1 MMVPHRPPETQI
13 AMTHPAPDEERVR
26 TLLRQ
31 VVDPEV
37 GANIVDLGLVYRID
51 IAPGQVTITM
61 TMTSPACPMG
71 EMILDDVRAALADGL
86 PPGWQADVAL
96 VWEPPWSPERMSE
109 RTRRN
114 FGW

>member
-1 MMVPHRPPETQI
+1 MESPA
-13 AMTHPAPDEERVR
+13 AMTQPPTAPDEEGIRE
-26 TLLRQ
+26 LLRR

-51 IAPGQVTITM
+51 IASGRVGIAM

-71 EMILDDVRAALADGL
+71 EMILDDVRTVLADGL
-86 PPGWQADVAL
+86 PPDWQADVEL
-96 VWEPPWSPERMSE
+96 VWEPPWSPDLMSE